1 MKSQKYTLTA
11 KLLKFLCNFFRILN
25 IIYVSDHM
33 KLTGAVLFREDPQ
46 PKAKAPRKLEQIKSE
61 PLKPHTDDKKVE
73 ILTEDSSKVEIVKES
88 L

>member
-1 MKSQKYTLTA
+1 MYVANKNINTLIRTFH
-11 KLLKFLCNFFRILN
+11 KGEIVPTE
-25 IIYVSDHM
+25 YVSDHM